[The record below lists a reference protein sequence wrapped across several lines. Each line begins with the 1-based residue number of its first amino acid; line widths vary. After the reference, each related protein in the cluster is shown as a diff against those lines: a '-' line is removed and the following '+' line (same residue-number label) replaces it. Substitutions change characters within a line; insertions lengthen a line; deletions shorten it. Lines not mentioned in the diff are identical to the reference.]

1 MGSPIFYATQALVE
15 GGQHLHELR
24 LASSG
29 GQLVGRQ
36 VLTAPADAAGTA
48 VLALP
53 TGLATGV
60 YVVRTGSQA
69 LRLTVE

>member
-1 MGSPIFYATQALVE
+1 
-15 GGQHLHELR
+15 
-24 LASSG
+24 
-29 GQLVGRQ
+29 
-36 VLTAPADAAGTA
+36 VLTAPADAAGSA

-53 TGLATGV
+53 TGLASGV